1 MTCFH
6 YCPNPP
12 CLLSSIGTRVYLLA
26 TWPLQDIRLLRSCRA
41 LLNHPFIPPP
51 TCIAHPGA
59 ILLHNYWT
67 VCDFPSDHPL
77 YGIHH
82 TILVLT
88 ILCRG
93 QLATPLA
100 YLLLR
105 TPPTARLPTNPPH
118 RPPPL
123 VYRILA
129 TPLSSSLTRNS
140 LHRPPLVYRTILV
153 ERLRAAALL
162 STSHSP
168 RLVSLLQT
176 HPTAPLWSTLYLL
189 ATPLASSL
197 TTNPPH
203 RPPLVFTLSTSHSPR
218 LVFNYEPT
226 PPLGHYTILPFPLL
240 YGVWHTKEG

>member
-105 TPPTARLPTNPPH
+105 THPTARLPTNPPH

-140 LHRPPLVYRTILV
+140 LHRPPLVYRTMLV

-162 STSHSP
+162 STGHSP
-168 RLVSLLQT
+168 RIVFWPLHDIVTTSILCCMAKQGRRGETVNCALLI
-176 HPTAPLWSTLYLL
+176 
-189 ATPLASSL
+189 ATYNGEGLQ
-197 TTNPPH
+197 
-203 RPPLVFTLSTSHSPR
+203 
-218 LVFNYEPT
+218 
-226 PPLGHYTILPFPLL
+226 YTMC
-240 YGVWHTKEG
+240 

>member
-1 MTCFH
+1 VLYLTVKLCTRLTMTCFH

-105 TPPTARLPTNPPH
+105 THPTARLPTNPPPPTP
-118 RPPPL
+118 RGPETGKPPPQRGGGGGRAPP
-123 VYRILA
+123 Y
-129 TPLSSSLTRNS
+129 
-140 LHRPPLVYRTILV
+140 RPPLGLQD
-153 ERLRAAALL
+153 
-162 STSHSP
+162 TSHSP
-168 RLVSLLQT
+168 LFVSD
-176 HPTAPLWSTLYLL
+176 
-189 ATPLASSL
+189 
-197 TTNPPH
+197 
-203 RPPLVFTLSTSHSPR
+203 
-218 LVFNYEPT
+218 
-226 PPLGHYTILPFPLL
+226 
-240 YGVWHTKEG
+240 